1 MKEAGGLPHNQ
12 VQRKQQLGS
21 RIPDVGLHKL
31 FQVYLKLEGVN
42 LPYDG
47 RLTRVDLFSTGVAQ
61 ESTRSYYI
69 RISPV

>member
-21 RIPDVGLHKL
+21 GIPDVGLHKL
-31 FQVYLKLEGVN
+31 LVFQVYLKLEGVN

-47 RLTRVDLFSTGVAQ
+47 RLTRVDLFSTGAHQ
-61 ESTRSYYI
+61 MLLH
-69 RISPV
+69 